1 MSRPHVFREVAA
13 SGVEVVACVTIE
25 YYSSAYKDCN
35 FASDSIPAANQAA
48 FAPFGSPSIY
58 LFAQRTDFIC
68 KVANS
73 KLCFE

>member
-1 MSRPHVFREVAA
+1 MSRPHVFRGVAA

-25 YYSSAYKDCN
+25 YYSIDYKDRN

-48 FAPFGSPSIY
+48 SDPSGSPSID
-58 LFAQRTDFIC
+58 LSAERTDFIC
-68 KVANS
+68 NKANS